1 MNEINGDAGKEFD
14 ADFKING
21 YLANAMRHIKAH
33 IRTKYPEGFAIADEL
48 NKLGQAFYVESTEL
62 LTGRYS
68 HDPLC
73 VAIQLIPSAL
83 SAYQASILSAER
95 GMHIEA
101 LTLARSIYETA
112 FWLGFL
118 HKSPD
123 AAKNTLFAET
133 IRQELEVYRL
143 SIDIV
148 KDNPEQLALTRA
160 RMSELGKEQKKY
172 QNSSIK
178 MSDLAEKG
186 GFGSRYTEYR
196 MLCGKAAHV
205 SVQSTIHYLNRQEDG
220 SFNGHLIGPDE
231 DAVPEIFAFACGAII
246 MVIEAM
252 RLLTKETSHDDEFQA
267 LMGRYAET
275 MVPLEREV

>member
-1 MNEINGDAGKEFD
+1 MGELTDEAGKEFD

-21 YLANAMRHIKAH
+21 YLANAMRHIQAH
-33 IRTKYPEGFAIADEL
+33 IRTKYPESFAIADEL
-48 NKLGQAFYVESTEL
+48 NKLGQAFYVDSTEL

-73 VAIQLIPSAL
+73 VAIQLIPRAL

-95 GMHIEA
+95 GMHVEA

-143 SIDIV
+143 SIEIV
-148 KDNPEQLALTRA
+148 KDNAEHLAETRS
-160 RMSELGKEQKKY
+160 RMSELGKELKKY
-172 QNSSIK
+172 PNPSIK
-178 MSDLAEKG
+178 MSDLADKG
-186 GFGSRYTEYR
+186 GFGNRYTEYR

-205 SVQSTIHYLNRQEDG
+205 SVQSTIHYLNRQDDG
-220 SFNGHLIGPDE
+220 SFNGHIIGPDE

-252 RLLTKETSHDDEFQA
+252 RWLTKDTSRDSEFQA
-267 LMGRYAET
+267 LMARYAET
-275 MVPLEREV
+275 MVPTDAVT